1 MQYISGILAIV
12 FVVVWIFIAAQLI
25 LTNPL
30 RDTED
35 REG

>member
-12 FVVVWIFIAAQLI
+12 FVVAWIFIAANLI
-25 LTNPL
+25 LKGL
-30 RDTED
+30 ALDAED